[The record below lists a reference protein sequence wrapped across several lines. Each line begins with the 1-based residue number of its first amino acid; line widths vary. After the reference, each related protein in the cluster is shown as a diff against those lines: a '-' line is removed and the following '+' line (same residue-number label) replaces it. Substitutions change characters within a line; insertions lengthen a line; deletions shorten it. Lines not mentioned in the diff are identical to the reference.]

1 MWHGLIGRAGEGGW
15 IHHSTSAE
23 LPRTSRRTT
32 LSRSLTPL
40 HCTTGASSC
49 FSSAAGVDAEADM
62 SPPASSGEHAGR
74 AGQWSYWSL
83 EAEKRRGRYGG
94 LNWGISGQRLLES
107 PLSAALGA
115 LNI

>member
-1 MWHGLIGRAGEGGW
+1 
-15 IHHSTSAE
+15 
-23 LPRTSRRTT
+23 
-32 LSRSLTPL
+32 
-40 HCTTGASSC
+40 
-49 FSSAAGVDAEADM
+49 M

-74 AGQWSYWSL
+74 AEQWSYWSL